1 MAGGEVGGI
10 LEPEIAG
17 AGEFGLELAF
27 EAADFIDGVVD
38 EADDVELVE
47 GLGGVGQ
54 RIGNAFD
61 VGFGQVGADLGNGK
75 GISLMGLEILGE
87 VGNGAGILAGSD
99 EKNFALLE
107 IDEEGNVV
115 VAAAGRGFVDAD
127 LSDGGMVGLGAG
139 GIHVMVE
146 DAPNQGVVFADQTG
160 GRQDGHGLNKL
171 NDEGFKQQGEA
182 AVGSGPR
189 HVDAVDAAAGTLDA
203 RGTGVEVGL
212 VLEEVQVAPSEN
224 VGVVGLAGSVAEG
237 TSKARAT
244 GEIEVDVEASGVDGE
259 TAMVNHPGWEQAQR
273 RLKEFIL
280 VEVVQGSVRIAGTG
294 QVPKVVVVWLDG

>member
-127 LSDGGMVGLGAG
+127 LSDGGMVGLGRGRNPRNG
-139 GIHVMVE
+139 GGCAKPGCRVRRP
-146 DAPNQGVVFADQTG
+146 DGRQTG
-160 GRQDGHGLNKL
+160 
-171 NDEGFKQQGEA
+171 
-182 AVGSGPR
+182 
-189 HVDAVDAAAGTLDA
+189 
-203 RGTGVEVGL
+203 
-212 VLEEVQVAPSEN
+212 
-224 VGVVGLAGSVAEG
+224 
-237 TSKARAT
+237 RAW
-244 GEIEVDVEASGVDGE
+244 
-259 TAMVNHPGWEQAQR
+259 P
-273 RLKEFIL
+273 
-280 VEVVQGSVRIAGTG
+280 
-294 QVPKVVVVWLDG
+294 